1 MRLIIDLDLYP
12 AILLIRYK
20 ESLAVGDLCV
30 DRRIR
35 VRLCADIDAV
45 RVGDRH
51 QLCNLKRFVLRL
63 LSCQD
68 ILRFYITG
76 NVSGTDLVP
85 ADVEVSRISQP
96 ALLGSFAMIFA
107 LLLIRM
113 SRTFMVLTH
122 WIHRDYHKGLR
133 PSVSYPA

>member
-1 MRLIIDLDLYP
+1 MRPDHRSRSF
-12 AILLIRYK
+12 LLIRYK

-85 ADVEVSRISQP
+85 ARRGGVQDITGTV
-96 ALLGSFAMIFA
+96 
-107 LLLIRM
+107 
-113 SRTFMVLTH
+113 
-122 WIHRDYHKGLR
+122 YHGIY
-133 PSVSYPA
+133 VFG